1 MGLAV
6 VAINVYYKDLRFLI
20 EPLLP
25 WMDPIK
31 TFDSRFLILDGAIVA
46 ITKTYDSR
54 FLILDGVIVGIDGSL
69 K

>member
-1 MGLAV
+1 
-6 VAINVYYKDLRFLI
+6 
-20 EPLLP
+20 
-25 WMDPIK
+25 MDPIK

>member
-1 MGLAV
+1 MGRTV
-6 VAINVYYKDLRFLI
+6 VAITGYYKDLR
-20 EPLLP
+20 LLP

-54 FLILDGVIVGIDGSL
+54 FLILDEVIVVTDYSL
-69 K
+69 KYLRI